1 MNYNIIYYITMNE
14 KQYNN
19 NIKKIVKLMSMESKV
34 NIVGSAKIRRN
45 IYYSDYDS
53 FSTVK
58 GKNENMIYNHFKS
71 VFEIIKNSENT
82 IITDFKLGENTKGE
96 PLRWT
101 YEEIKRKENNGI
113 TFDDAI
119 KQKSI
124 IKMDIVT
131 LHNGRFIEI
140 TEVYNIYIDG
150 ESNSDYSIENI
161 RKELIDDMNEQIK
174 EGNIMKALKR
184 KYSLL
189 NLDNKDKMIREKL
202 IDYFNSPIGLLN
214 RCKSDLETLLIV
226 IESPKFDID
235 EIRNSLQLLK
245 ESISAFPVENNLEM
259 ISMMKTKDKMKVPIY
274 KMINIL
280 KMYINK
286 HAKNMFNRFS

>member
-1 MNYNIIYYITMNE
+1 MNE

-45 IYYSDYDS
+45 IYYNDYDS

-71 VFEIIKNSENT
+71 VFEIIRNSENT
-82 IITDFKLGENTKGE
+82 IITDFKLGENSKGE

-119 KQKSI
+119 KQKSM

-131 LHNGRFIEI
+131 LLNGRFIEI

-150 ESNSDYSIENI
+150 ESNSDYSIDNV
-161 RKELIDDMNEQIK
+161 RKELTDDMKKMIK
-174 EGNIMKALKR
+174 EGNLMKALKR
-184 KYSLL
+184 KYSIL
-189 NLDNKDKMIREKL
+189 NLDNKDKAVREKL

>member
-34 NIVGSAKIRRN
+34 NIVGSAKIKRN

-53 FSTVK
+53 FETVK

-82 IITDFKLGENTKGE
+82 IITDFKLGENAKGE

-101 YEEIKRKENNGI
+101 YEEIKRRENNGI
-113 TFDDAI
+113 SFEDAL

-131 LHNGRFIEI
+131 LLNGRFIEI
-140 TEVYNIYIDG
+140 SEVYNIFIDG
-150 ESNSDYSIENI
+150 ESNSDYSKDNI
-161 RKELIDDMNEQIK
+161 RKELINDMNEQIK
-174 EGNIMKALKR
+174 EGNFMKALKR

-189 NLDNKDKMIREKL
+189 NLDNKDKAVREKL

-214 RCKSDLETLLIV
+214 RCKSDLETMLLV
-226 IESPKFDID
+226 IESPKFYID
-235 EIRNSLQLLK
+235 EIRNSLQ
-245 ESISAFPVENNLEM
+245 
-259 ISMMKTKDKMKVPIY
+259 
-274 KMINIL
+274 
-280 KMYINK
+280 
-286 HAKNMFNRFS
+286 

>member
-1 MNYNIIYYITMNE
+1 MNE

-19 NIKKIVKLMSMESKV
+19 NIKKIVKLMSMKSKV
-34 NIVGSAKIRRN
+34 NIVGSAKIKRN
-45 IYYSDYDS
+45 IYAADYDS
-53 FSTVK
+53 FETVK
-58 GKNENMIYNHFKS
+58 GKNENIIYNHFKS
-71 VFEIIKNSENT
+71 LFEIIKSVDNT
-82 IITDFKLGENTKGE
+82 IITDFKLGENSKGE

-101 YEEIKRKENNGI
+101 YEEIKRRENNGI
-113 TFDDAI
+113 TFEDAL

-131 LHNGRFIEI
+131 LLNGRFIEI
-140 TEVYNIYIDG
+140 SEVYNMYIDG
-150 ESNSDYSIENI
+150 ESNSDHSKENI
-161 RKELIDDMNEQIK
+161 RKELTDDMNEQIK
-174 EGNIMKALKR
+174 EGNLMKALKR
-184 KYSLL
+184 KYSIL

-245 ESISAFPVENNLEM
+245 ESISAFPVENNLEE
-259 ISMMKTKDKMKVPIY
+259 ISKLKTKDKMKVPIY
-274 KMINIL
+274 KQIL
-280 KMYINK
+280 RLKEFINK
-286 HAKNMFNRFS
+286 HAQNMFKRFS

>member
-1 MNYNIIYYITMNE
+1 MNE

-34 NIVGSAKIRRN
+34 NIVGSAKIKRN

-82 IITDFKLGENTKGE
+82 IITDFKLGENSKGE

-131 LHNGRFIEI
+131 LQNGRFIEI
-140 TEVYNIYIDG
+140 SEVYNIYIDG
-150 ESNSDYSIENI
+150 ESNSDYSIDNV
-161 RKELIDDMNEQIK
+161 RKELTDDMNEQIK
-174 EGNIMKALKR
+174 EGNLMKALKR

-189 NLDNKDKMIREKL
+189 NLDNKNKAVREKL

-214 RCKSDLETLLIV
+214 RSKSDLETMLLV

-245 ESISAFPVENNLEM
+245 EIISAFPVENNLEM
-259 ISMMKTKDKMKVPIY
+259 ISMMKTKELMKVPIY
-274 KMINIL
+274 KMILRL
-280 KMYINK
+280 KEFINK
-286 HAKNMFNRFS
+286 HAQNMFKRFS